1 MPAVLTHEWLFGAYL
16 LFMAIGLLCAGGL
29 VDANALAYL
38 AGLLIAGGLIAL
50 TTRRDTPAVWRSR
63 LLFYP
68 LAMNVYFQLMRG
80 AVPAVHPARMDTAL
94 RQIDRWLLSDTPS
107 LLLEPLVTPW
117 ATEAFSFFYILFFPF
132 LTFSLINYAIGD
144 LGRLR
149 AFTVGLFSLYGI
161 GFLGYALV
169 PAGGPYLAFPDE
181 FTVPLLG
188 GPITDWN
195 AAVVRAGSNG
205 VDVFPSL
212 HVAVSG
218 FLLGFDFRHRRRR
231 FWVYLVPCVGLWL
244 STLYLRYHYLVDLLF
259 GFALAALALWLA
271 ERQFAR
277 ERIPA

>member
-1 MPAVLTHEWLFGAYL
+1 MSALLTHEWLFGAYM
-16 LFMAIGLLCAGGL
+16 LFMATGLLLTSGL
-29 VDANALAYL
+29 ADANTLSYM

-50 TTRRDTPAVWRSR
+50 TTRRDTPAMWRTR

-68 LAMNVYFQLMRG
+68 LAMNVYFQLMRS

-94 RQIDRWLLSDTPS
+94 RQIDQWLLPDTPS

-117 ATEAFSFFYILFFPF
+117 ATEAFSFFYILFLPY
-132 LTFSLINYAIGD
+132 LAFSVINYAIGD
-144 LGRLR
+144 LHRLR

-169 PAGGPYLAFPDE
+169 PAGGPYLAFPQE

-188 GPITDWN
+188 GPITQWN
-195 AAVVRAGSNG
+195 AVVVGAGSNG
-205 VDVFPSL
+205 IDVFPSL
-212 HVAVSG
+212 HVAVSS

-259 GFALAALALWLA
+259 GFALATLALWLA